1 MFIIYI
7 IYTCIWCAFI
17 YLNVAYMFQN
27 YIYLKFQQ
35 KYIEMHF

>member
-1 MFIIYI
+1 MCFHLSP
-7 IYTCIWCAFI
+7 FI